1 MEQEQH
7 DDLIRAAKYFNVL
20 AMAQDCGFVDVET
33 SIDTTTAAKL
43 ATACYLAANIA
54 GRAIAEA
61 AE

>member
-7 DDLIRAAKYFNVL
+7 DDLIRAAKYFNAL
-20 AMAQDCGFVDVET
+20 AMAQECGLIKVET
-33 SIDTTTAAKL
+33 SIDVATAATL
-43 ATACYLAANIA
+43 ATACYRAANLA